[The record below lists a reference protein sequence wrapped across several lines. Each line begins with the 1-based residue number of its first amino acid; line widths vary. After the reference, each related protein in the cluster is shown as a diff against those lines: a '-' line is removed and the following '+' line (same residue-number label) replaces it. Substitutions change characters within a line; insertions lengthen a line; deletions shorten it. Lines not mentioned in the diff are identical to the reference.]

1 MQKQQIIEVAILKL
15 KDAILSKEMVN
26 IRANRD
32 VLEYGKWRLD
42 YDSWTQEC
50 QHEIESVKEE
60 LNSLIS

>member
-1 MQKQQIIEVAILKL
+1 MQKEQIIEIAVLKL

-32 VLEYGKWRLD
+32 LSEYGKWMCD

-50 QHEIESVKEE
+50 QHEIEIAKEE
-60 LNSLIS
+60 LNSLMS